1 VICADKRGFFIF
13 LFFLKLVV
21 QTHNYLI

>member
-1 VICADKRGFFIF
+1 MY

-21 QTHNYLI
+21 VTVMYMAWQLLR